1 MWVGLVDNSAEFDVT
16 ERSPLHLELGVDSGK
31 LENVEQQT
39 RYVQHLVA
47 QAEVGQHLGIVTELV
62 NLGVVQQEAGI
73 VEHSPVTLEVVQ
85 DLGLDSEPVNRHF
98 VLQLAGFAGNRW
110 VQLEVV
116 EFGVQIQGVG
126 HDSLQCQER

>member
-1 MWVGLVDNSAEFDVT
+1 MGLVDHSAEFDIT
-16 ERSPLHLELGVDSGK
+16 ERSPLHLELGVDSGE
-31 LENVEQQT
+31 LEKVKQQT
-39 RYVQHLVA
+39 RYVQHLIA

-85 DLGLDSEPVNRHF
+85 DLSLDAEPVNRHF

-110 VQLEVV
+110 AQLEVV